1 MQFTFSFTFS
11 FTPSALSNCF
21 ALSVAV
27 NFTKHTV
34 IQMWWTL
41 PMKEC
46 KPLAKSM
53 AILILF
59 VCVVF
64 VLFVYC
70 LLVCFIFSEVIGW
83 LLTFTQVKNMSEI
96 E

>member
-1 MQFTFSFTFS
+1 MFMQFTFTFS
-11 FTPSALSNCF
+11 FTPSARSNCF

-27 NFTKHTV
+27 NFTKRMV
-34 IQMWWTL
+34 IQMWSTL

-64 VLFVYC
+64 VLFVC
-70 LLVCFIFSEVIGW
+70 
-83 LLTFTQVKNMSEI
+83 
-96 E
+96 